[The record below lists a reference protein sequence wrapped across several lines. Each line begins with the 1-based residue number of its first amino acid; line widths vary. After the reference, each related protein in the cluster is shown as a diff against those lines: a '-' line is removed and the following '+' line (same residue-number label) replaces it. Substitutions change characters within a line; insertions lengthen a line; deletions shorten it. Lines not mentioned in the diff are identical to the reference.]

1 MKTRIVVLAVGFA
14 FVLPLFAQAEKV
26 KSKAKDLK
34 RSIEAGQTNKPPVP
48 TNPPAPAK

>member
-1 MKTRIVVLAVGFA
+1 MKTRIFILAVSFA
-14 FVLPLFAQAEKV
+14 FVLPLFAQAEKI
-26 KSKAKDLK
+26 KGKAKDLK